1 MENIALNCE
10 TYNTFS
16 TVESD
21 HRIVA
26 AKLRLSLR
34 QNKSSSNKKV
44 RYDWSKLLTDNNIKE
59 LYTVEVSNRFQA
71 LQDLEE
77 NSNTIYINIISAQED
92 VARRYI
98 PVKNK
103 VKQHVQWL
111 NANIVEKRKAMLEV
125 LDYSNRVK
133 TRNSVKRL
141 DDAKMQLKKLISKNK
156 KIMLRENWTK

>member
-1 MENIALNCE
+1 MENIALNCG

-21 HRIVA
+21 HRIVV

-59 LYTVEVSNRFQA
+59 LYTVEVNNRFQV

-77 NSNTIYINIISAQED
+77 NVKNSNTVYTNIISAHEN
-92 VARRYI
+92 VARKYI

-103 VKQHVQWL
+103 FKQQFP
-111 NANIVEKRKAMLEV
+111 
-125 LDYSNRVK
+125 
-133 TRNSVKRL
+133 
-141 DDAKMQLKKLISKNK
+141 
-156 KIMLRENWTK
+156 